1 MQIADRVQRIAAS
14 QSLAMAAR
22 AKAMKAAGVD
32 VISMSL
38 GEPDMDTPEH
48 IRRAAQEAIDNGW
61 THYGPVAG
69 IPSLREAIATAQNAQ
84 IAEYKNI
91 QNTAYADINIEK
103 KNTHSTPAMS
113 DGPRGLERNHPQALT
128 SKLAAPVDANTPNLL
143 PDEQHVECL
152 QKCVVPP
159 YENAENIEC
168 GISFNASDVIV
179 SVGAKMAI
187 YNAIQTVINPGDE
200 VVIPMPSWVSYTEM
214 VKVAGGEVVAVKTK
228 YENRYC
234 LTPEELRAVLTDK
247 TRMLILCSPNNPTGS
262 VYSYEELKAIVEVLR
277 NYPQVV
283 VLSDEIYNALVY
295 SDEENKNNKN
305 TAYADINIENKNAES
320 TVAERD
326 LRVTTNQPARE
337 QAPGQDACEFRTAGT
352 DIQSPQDSLQ
362 KCVVP
367 PYEND
372 KNIVCSMAFFPELQ
386 DRLIIVN
393 GVSKAYAMTGWRI
406 GWLMSKNKA
415 FIEACTRLQ
424 GQQVTC
430 ATMVAQKAAEA
441 ALTGSQECV
450 AQMRQVF
457 AERRELICRLAA
469 EIPGFRF
476 EKPQGAF
483 YLFPDVSALMG
494 KPTSNPSLKG
504 RVLKNAD
511 DLAEYIL
518 NEAHVAVV
526 SGSAFGCPE
535 CIRLSYAISTEEI
548 TEAMQRIKVAITR
561 IVNKQK

>member
-1 MQIADRVQRIAAS
+1 MMQIAQRVQRIAAS

-22 AKAMKAAGVD
+22 AKAMKAAGID

-48 IRRAAQEAIDNGW
+48 IRRAAQEAIDNHW
-61 THYGPVAG
+61 SHYGPVAG
-69 IPSLREAIATAQNAQ
+69 IPSLREAIAVAQNAQ
-84 IAEYKNI
+84 EERLSGSAI
-91 QNTAYADINIEK
+91 
-103 KNTHSTPAMS
+103 
-113 DGPRGLERNHPQALT
+113 RGLGVRFE
-128 SKLAAPVDANTPNLL
+128 
-143 PDEQHVECL
+143 
-152 QKCVVPP
+152 
-159 YENAENIEC
+159 AE
-168 GISFNASDVIV
+168 DVIV

-214 VKVAGGEVVAVKTK
+214 VKVAGGEVVAVQTK

-234 LTPEELRAVLTDK
+234 MTAEELRAALTEK

-262 VYSYEELKAIVEVLR
+262 VYSYEELKAIVAVLR
-277 NYPQVV
+277 EYPQVV

-295 SDEENKNNKN
+295 SDEENKNMQI
-305 TAYADINIENKNAES
+305 TAYADINIEKE
-320 TVAERD
+320 
-326 LRVTTNQPARE
+326 
-337 QAPGQDACEFRTAGT
+337 
-352 DIQSPQDSLQ
+352 
-362 KCVVP
+362 
-367 PYEND
+367 EN
-372 KNIVCSMAFFPELQ
+372 KNIVCSMAFFAEIAE
-386 DRLIIVN
+386 RLIIVN

-406 GWLMSKNKA
+406 GWLMSKDKA

-430 ATMVAQKAAEA
+430 ATMVAQKAAQA
-441 ALTGSQECV
+441 ALTGSRECV
-450 AQMRQVF
+450 EQMRQVF

-483 YLFPDVSALMG
+483 YLFPNISTLFG
-494 KPTSNPSLKG
+494 KFEIGDL
-504 RVLKNAD
+504 RLEIDNAD
-511 DLAEYIL
+511 DLVEYL
-518 NEAHVAVV
+518 LEEAHVAVV

-535 CIRLSYAISTEEI
+535 CIRLSYAISTGEI
-548 TEAMQRIKVAITR
+548 AEAMRRIQVAITR

>member
-1 MQIADRVQRIAAS
+1 MQIAQRVQRIAAS

-22 AKAMKAAGVD
+22 AKAMKAAGID

-48 IRRAAQEAIDNGW
+48 IRRAAQEAIDNHW
-61 THYGPVAG
+61 SHYGPVAG
-69 IPSLREAIATAQNAQ
+69 IPSLREAIAAAQNAQ
-84 IAEYKNI
+84 EERLSGSAI
-91 QNTAYADINIEK
+91 
-103 KNTHSTPAMS
+103 
-113 DGPRGLERNHPQALT
+113 RGLGVRFE
-128 SKLAAPVDANTPNLL
+128 
-143 PDEQHVECL
+143 
-152 QKCVVPP
+152 
-159 YENAENIEC
+159 AE
-168 GISFNASDVIV
+168 DVIV

-187 YNAIQTVINPGDE
+187 YNAIQTMINPGDE
-200 VVIPMPSWVSYTEM
+200 VVIPMPSWVSYTDM
-214 VKVAGGEVVAVKTK
+214 VKVAGGEVVAVQTK

-234 LTPEELRAVLTDK
+234 MMAEELRAALTEK

-262 VYSYEELKAIVEVLR
+262 VYSYEELKAIVAVLR
-277 NYPQVV
+277 EYPQVV

-295 SDEENKNNKN
+295 SDEENKNIQN
-305 TAYADINIENKNAES
+305 TACADINIDKKNTHS
-320 TVAERD
+320 TPAMSDGPRGLERNHPQALASELAAPVD
-326 LRVTTNQPARE
+326 ANTPNLLPDE
-337 QAPGQDACEFRTAGT
+337 QHVEC
-352 DIQSPQDSLQ
+352 LQ
-362 KCVVP
+362 KFVVP
-367 PYEND
+367 PCEND
-372 KNIVCSMAFFPELQ
+372 KNIVCSMAFFAEIA

-406 GWLMSKNKA
+406 GWLMSKDKA

-430 ATMVAQKAAEA
+430 ATMVAQKAAQA
-441 ALTGSQECV
+441 ALTGSRECV
-450 AQMRQVF
+450 EQMRQVF

-483 YLFPDVSALMG
+483 YLFPNISTLFG
-494 KPTSNPSLKG
+494 KFEIGDL
-504 RVLKNAD
+504 RLEIDNAD
-511 DLAEYIL
+511 DLVEYL
-518 NEAHVAVV
+518 LEEAHVAVV

-548 TEAMQRIKVAITR
+548 AEAMRRIQVAITR

>member
-22 AKAMKAAGVD
+22 AKAMKAAGID

-69 IPSLREAIATAQNAQ
+69 IPSLRETIAT
-84 IAEYKNI
+84 
-91 QNTAYADINIEK
+91 T
-103 KNTHSTPAMS
+103 
-113 DGPRGLERNHPQALT
+113 
-128 SKLAAPVDANTPNLL
+128 L
-143 PDEQHVECL
+143 P
-152 QKCVVPP
+152 
-159 YENAENIEC
+159 
-168 GISFNASDVIV
+168 SFQGGVGGRPIVFTASDVVV

-187 YNAIQTVINPGDE
+187 YNAIQTIINPGDE

-214 VKVAGGEVVAVKTK
+214 VKVAGGEVVPVQTK

-277 NYPQVV
+277 DYPQVV
-283 VLSDEIYNALVY
+283 VLSDEIYGRITYGPTPNPSLKGGEHKLTTLP
-295 SDEENKNNKN
+295 SD
-305 TAYADINIENKNAES
+305 IEPTS
-320 TVAERD
+320 
-326 LRVTTNQPARE
+326 LPFRE
-337 QAPGQDACEFRTAGT
+337 GLGLG
-352 DIQSPQDSLQ
+352 S
-362 KCVVP
+362 
-367 PYEND
+367 
-372 KNIVCSMAFFPELQ
+372 FPELQ

-450 AQMRQVF
+450 EQMRQVF

-483 YLFPDVSALMG
+483 YLFPDVSALG
-494 KPTSNPSLKG
+494 DGDK
-504 RVLKNAD
+504 V
-511 DLAEYIL
+511 AEYL
-518 NEAHVAVV
+518 LEEAHVAVV

-548 TEAMQRIKVAITR
+548 TEAMRRIKVAITR

>member
-1 MQIADRVQRIAAS
+1 
-14 QSLAMAAR
+14 
-22 AKAMKAAGVD
+22 MKAAEID

-69 IPSLREAIATAQNAQ
+69 IPNLREAIATAQNA
-84 IAEYKNI
+84 
-91 QNTAYADINIEK
+91 
-103 KNTHSTPAMS
+103 
-113 DGPRGLERNHPQALT
+113 L
-128 SKLAAPVDANTPNLL
+128 TPNPLTPNPL
-143 PDEQHVECL
+143 NFTSDD
-152 QKCVVPP
+152 VV
-159 YENAENIEC
+159 
-168 GISFNASDVIV
+168 V

-187 YNAIQTVINPGDE
+187 YNAIQTVINTGDE

-277 NYPQVV
+277 DYPQVV

-295 SDEENKNNKN
+295 SDEENKNIQN
-305 TAYADINIENKNAES
+305 TAYADINIENE
-320 TVAERD
+320 
-326 LRVTTNQPARE
+326 
-337 QAPGQDACEFRTAGT
+337 
-352 DIQSPQDSLQ
+352 
-362 KCVVP
+362 
-367 PYEND
+367 
-372 KNIVCSMAFFPELQ
+372 NIVCSMAFFPKIA

-457 AERRELICRLAA
+457 AERRELICRLTA

-494 KPTSNPSLKG
+494 KPTSNPSLNG

-548 TEAMQRIKVAITR
+548 TEAMRRIKRAITK